1 MKIWSKTRLDQ
12 KLKPVLI
19 EKADLLDVLEFP
31 DERLRQ
37 KSQPVESIDENIEKL
52 VYDMLNTMYLT
63 NGIGLAAPQI
73 GKLLN
78 LVVMDISKEK
88 NSPMVLINPQI
99 VWRSKETKLQSEGCL
114 SVKVSEDLAKKLQDF
129 SDKNEGGVLRSLEVK
144 LKYQDLS
151 MNEKE
156 IHANKLFAHCIQHE
170 LDHLKGTLYIDLIEP
185 ISLKEEFLKFFD
197 K

>member
-12 KLKPVLI
+12 KLKPILI
-19 EKADLLDVLEFP
+19 EKAGLLDVLEFP

-37 KSQPVESIDENIEKL
+37 KSQPVESIDENLEKL

-78 LVVMDISKEK
+78 LVVMDISKER

>member
-31 DERLRQ
+31 YERLRQ
-37 KSQPVESIDENIEKL
+37 KSQPVESIDENLEKL

-156 IHANKLFAHCIQHE
+156 IHANKLFAHGIQHE

>member
-19 EKADLLDVLEFP
+19 EKADLLNVLEFP

-37 KSQPVESIDENIEKL
+37 KSQPVESIDKNLEKL

-63 NGIGLAAPQI
+63 NGIGLAAPQV

-78 LVVMDISKEK
+78 LVVMDVSKEK
-88 NSPMVLINPQI
+88 DSPMVLINPQI
-99 VWRSKETKLQSEGCL
+99 IWRSKETKLQSEGCL
-114 SVKVSEDLAKKLQDF
+114 SVKVSEDLAEKLQDF
-129 SDKNEGGVLRSLEVK
+129 SNKNEGGVSRNLEVK

-156 IHANKLFAHCIQHE
+156 VHANKLFAHCIQHE

>member
-114 SVKVSEDLAKKLQDF
+114 SVKVSEDLAKKLQDC

-170 LDHLKGTLYIDLIEP
+170 LDHLKGTLYIDLIAP

>member
-37 KSQPVESIDENIEKL
+37 KSQPVESIDENLEKL

-114 SVKVSEDLAKKLQDF
+114 SVKVSEDLAKKLGVSFQ
-129 SDKNEGGVLRSLEVK
+129 SVNRWENGKYEPTKLAKAKLNE
-144 LKYQDLS
+144 
-151 MNEKE
+151 
-156 IHANKLFAHCIQHE
+156 LFKQ
-170 LDHLKGTLYIDLIEP
+170 YNV
-185 ISLKEEFLKFFD
+185 EETE
-197 K
+197 

>member
-37 KSQPVESIDENIEKL
+37 KSRSVESIDENLEKL

-99 VWRSKETKLQSEGCL
+99 IWRSKETKLQSEGCL

-129 SDKNEGGVLRSLEVK
+129 SDKNEGGVLRNLEVK

-185 ISLKEEFLKFFD
+185 ISLKEEFLKFFY

>member
-19 EKADLLDVLEFP
+19 EKADLLNVLEFP

-37 KSQPVESIDENIEKL
+37 KSQPVESIDENLEKL

-63 NGIGLAAPQI
+63 NGIGLAAPQV

-78 LVVMDISKEK
+78 LVVMDVSKEK

-99 VWRSKETKLQSEGCL
+99 IWRSKETKLQSEGCL

-129 SDKNEGGVLRSLEVK
+129 SDKNEGGVSRNLEVK

-156 IHANKLFAHCIQHE
+156 VHANKLFAHCIQHE

>member
-1 MKIWSKTRLDQ
+1 MKIWSKTRLYQ

-37 KSQPVESIDENIEKL
+37 KSQPVESIDENLEKL

-78 LVVMDISKEK
+78 LVVMDISKER

>member
-37 KSQPVESIDENIEKL
+37 KSQPVESIDENLEKL

-114 SVKVSEDLAKKLQDF
+114 SVKVSEDLAKKLQDC

>member
-37 KSQPVESIDENIEKL
+37 KSQSVESIDENLEKL

-185 ISLKEEFLKFFD
+185 ISLKEEFLKLFD

>member
-37 KSQPVESIDENIEKL
+37 KSQPVESIDENLEKL

>member
-37 KSQPVESIDENIEKL
+37 KSRPVESIDENLEKL

-99 VWRSKETKLQSEGCL
+99 IWRSKETKLQSEGCL

-129 SDKNEGGVLRSLEVK
+129 SDKNEGGVLRNLEVK

-185 ISLKEEFLKFFD
+185 ISLKEEFLKFFY

>member
-19 EKADLLDVLEFP
+19 EKANLLDVLEFP

>member
-37 KSQPVESIDENIEKL
+37 KSQPVESIDKNLEKL

>member
-37 KSQPVESIDENIEKL
+37 KSQPVESIDENLEKL

-99 VWRSKETKLQSEGCL
+99 IWRSKETKLQSEGCL

>member
-37 KSQPVESIDENIEKL
+37 KSQPVERIDENLEKL
-52 VYDMLNTMYLT
+52 VYEMLNTMYLT

-114 SVKVSEDLAKKLQDF
+114 SVKVSENLAKKLQDF

>member
-31 DERLRQ
+31 YERLRQ
-37 KSQPVESIDENIEKL
+37 KSQPVESIDENLEKL

>member
-19 EKADLLDVLEFP
+19 EKANLLDVLEFP

-37 KSQPVESIDENIEKL
+37 KSQPVESIDENLEKL

>member
-37 KSQPVESIDENIEKL
+37 KSQPVESIDENLEKL

-151 MNEKE
+151 INEKE

>member
-37 KSQPVESIDENIEKL
+37 KSQPVESIDENLEKL

-88 NSPMVLINPQI
+88 NSPIVLINPQI

>member
-37 KSQPVESIDENIEKL
+37 KSQPVESIDENLEKL

-99 VWRSKETKLQSEGCL
+99 VWRSKETKLQAEGCL
-114 SVKVSEDLAKKLQDF
+114 SVKVSENLAKKLQDF